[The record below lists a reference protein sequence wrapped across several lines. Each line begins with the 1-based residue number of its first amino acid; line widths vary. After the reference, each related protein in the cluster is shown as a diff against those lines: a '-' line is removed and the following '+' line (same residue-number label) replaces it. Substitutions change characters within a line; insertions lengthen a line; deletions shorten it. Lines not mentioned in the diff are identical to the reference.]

1 MNTFKE
7 MTQFAALLGEENE
20 QRLKDAVTDAL
31 IRAAE
36 KNIESWTKEYYMM
49 DFRELF
55 GEIEE
60 DVKAEVKKRIMKR
73 VKAELEKENDCA
85 APR

>member
-1 MNTFKE
+1 MATFKE
-7 MTQFAALLGEENE
+7 MTQFAALLGVENE

-36 KNIESWTKEYYMM
+36 KNIEEWMKGYYMM

-55 GEIEE
+55 SEIEE
-60 DVKAEVKKRIMKR
+60 DGKAEVKKRIMKR
-73 VKAELEKENDCA
+73 FKAEMEKGK
-85 APR
+85 

>member
-31 IRAAE
+31 IR
-36 KNIESWTKEYYMM
+36 NI
-49 DFRELF
+49 
-55 GEIEE
+55 
-60 DVKAEVKKRIMKR
+60 AEVR
-73 VKAELEKENDCA
+73 NDLQTG
-85 APR
+85 